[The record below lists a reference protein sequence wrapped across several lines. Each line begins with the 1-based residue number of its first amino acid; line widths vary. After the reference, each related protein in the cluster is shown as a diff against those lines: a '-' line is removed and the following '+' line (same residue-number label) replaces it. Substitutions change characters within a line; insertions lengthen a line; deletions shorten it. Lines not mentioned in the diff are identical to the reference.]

1 MTGDG
6 VAREVEAVRGRLIE
20 RVQEQIREAAEMTDM
35 RATERL
41 LEVIEERS
49 VDAETTAIVAELRR
63 RGDTLVRSHDLRA
76 LLDAYAGEDA
86 TARDA
91 DLEHALERLQR
102 KVGGRPR

>member
-1 MTGDG
+1 MTGDD

-20 RVQEQIREAAEMTDM
+20 RVQDRIREASEMTDM

-49 VDAETTAIVAELRR
+49 DDGETTAIVAELRR

-76 LLDAYAGEDA
+76 LLDAYAAGDGRAHDA
-86 TARDA
+86 GFER
-91 DLEHALERLQR
+91 ALERLQK